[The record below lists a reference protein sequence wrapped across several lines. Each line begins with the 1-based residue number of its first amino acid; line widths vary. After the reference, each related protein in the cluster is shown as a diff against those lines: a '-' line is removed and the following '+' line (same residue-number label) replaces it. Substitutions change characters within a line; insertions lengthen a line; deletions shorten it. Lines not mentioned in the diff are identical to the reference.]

1 MVQTTEPI
9 PIPTAEPSSIE
20 TPETIRIAVASKG
33 GGLVNQHFGHAREFF
48 IYEVDGRR
56 ATLREIR
63 EVSPYCHGP
72 DDGPGDLDDIIRTL
86 SDCEA
91 VLVAKIGVGP
101 DDRLREAGVE
111 PVQVYDAIEIAT
123 LDYYKNRNTRAE

>member
-1 MVQTTEPI
+1 MVRTTEPI
-9 PIPTAEPSSIE
+9 PNTQPSAVK
-20 TPETIRIAVASKG
+20 TPETVRVAIATKG

-48 IYEVDGRR
+48 IYEVNGEQ

-72 DDGPGDLDDIIRTL
+72 EDAPGDLNTIIRTL

-91 VLVAKIGVGP
+91 LLVAKIGIGP
-101 DDRLREAGVE
+101 DDRLREAGIE
-111 PVQVYDAIEIAT
+111 PVQVYDVIETAA
-123 LDYYKNRNTRAE
+123 LNYYQTRKTGAE